1 MNKKQIAM
9 MDHLTL
15 FNEVLNRGTKLD
27 SSYELDG
34 VTAWHDL
41 DGYTCYL
48 GYKDLTLT
56 LLFHGKVALEY
67 EHKETRADFDNKIRA
82 ILAAKAH

>member
-1 MNKKQIAM
+1 

-15 FNEVLNRGTKLD
+15 FNEVLNRGTKQD
-27 SSYELDG
+27 SLYELDG
-34 VTAWHDL
+34 ITAWHDL

-56 LLFHGKVALEY
+56 LMFHGKVALEY
-67 EHKETRADFDNKIRA
+67 EQEETQLEFNNKICT
-82 ILAAKAH
+82 ILSSKSR